1 MMIELKNIKKQYNDF
16 CLECSLEVGEG
27 QIVGLIGRNGAGKS
41 TAFKAM
47 LGLISIDGGERKVLG
62 KEVERFTQK
71 DKEQIGVVLAD
82 SGFSGYL
89 SVKNLLPMLKALYS
103 EFDENWFINKCK
115 ALDLPLDKQIKEFST
130 GMKRKLH
137 ILAAI
142 AHNARLLILDEPTSG
157 LDVVARDEL
166 LELLREYMEK
176 EGRSIVISSHISSDL
191 EGLCDSIYMIEKG
204 KIVFR
209 EETDV
214 LLSEY
219 GLIKATQEQYDK
231 MDKEYVIKAK
241 KESFGYSCLTNQ
253 MQFYRENYPDIVIE
267 KGSIDSIITLMV

>member
-103 EFDENWFINKCK
+103 EFDENWFVNKCK
-115 ALDLPLDKQIKEFST
+115 ALELPLDKQIKEFST

-219 GLIKATQEQYDK
+219 GLIKVTQEQYDK

-241 KESFGYSCLTNQ
+241 KEGFGYSCLTNQ

>member
-1 MMIELKNIKKQYNDF
+1 MIIELKNIKKQYNDF

-47 LGLISIDGGERKVLG
+47 LGLISIDGGERRVLG

-103 EFDENWFINKCK
+103 EFDENWFVNKCK
-115 ALDLPLDKQIKEFST
+115 ALELPLDKQIKEFST

-204 KIVFR
+204 KIVFK

-219 GLIKATQEQYDK
+219 GLIKATNEQYNK
-231 MDKEYVIKAK
+231 MDKEYIIKAK

>member
-1 MMIELKNIKKQYNDF
+1 MIELKNIKKQYNDF

>member
-1 MMIELKNIKKQYNDF
+1 MIELKNIKKQYNDF

-115 ALDLPLDKQIKEFST
+115 VLDLPLDKQIKEFST

-142 AHNARLLILDEPTSG
+142 AHNARLLILDEPTLG

>member
-1 MMIELKNIKKQYNDF
+1 MIELKNIKKQYNDF

-103 EFDENWFINKCK
+103 EFDENWFVNKCK
-115 ALDLPLDKQIKEFST
+115 ALELPLDKQIKEFST

-219 GLIKATQEQYDK
+219 GLIKVTQEQYDK

-241 KESFGYSCLTNQ
+241 KEGFGYSCLTNQ